1 MSKDTP
7 EIAAARIEAE
17 RAWAQLIDTA
27 RRLQDELL
35 DLLSPH
41 NLARDIW
48 DGAKEKGA
56 DLAEE
61 AVDAVRKRPAI
72 ASGVVAA
79 LALFFAREPLIDMA
93 GKLAK
98 GVQTKRKASR
108 DKPKADKS
116 KAGKSS
122 AVKPRA
128 SKPRPP
134 KTQPRKPTTR
144 QKTTETIE

>member
-7 EIAAARIEAE
+7 EVAAARIEAE
-17 RAWAQLIDTA
+17 RAWARLIHTGTE
-27 RRLQDELL
+27 LQGELL
-35 DLLSPH
+35 DLLSPQ

-48 DGAKEKGA
+48 EGAKEKGA

-98 GVQTKRKASR
+98 GVQTKRKASKA
-108 DKPKADKS
+108 KPKTDKNSADKS
-116 KAGKSS
+116 PPRRPKAK
-122 AVKPRA
+122 
-128 SKPRPP
+128 
-134 KTQPRKPTTR
+134 
-144 QKTTETIE
+144 QKTTETIP

>member
-17 RAWAQLIDTA
+17 RAWARLIDTG
-27 RRLQDELL
+27 RELQDELL
-35 DLLSPH
+35 DHLSPH

-48 DGAKEKGA
+48 EGAKEKGA

-98 GVQTKRKASR
+98 GVQTKRKTGPKKAQAA
-108 DKPKADKS
+108 KP
-116 KAGKSS
+116 S
-122 AVKPRA
+122 APRARTGKPRT
-128 SKPRPP
+128 K
-134 KTQPRKPTTR
+134 
-144 QKTTETIE
+144 QKTTETIA